1 MRSAASW
8 LKRHSG
14 KGEAWMRKKKRVQRA
29 ELPFDIV
36 NYTLLALFSFA
47 MLYPFVYTFS
57 MSISSPVYAVQ
68 NVIVL
73 LPKGFSLE
81 SYKLVFRDSEIWR
94 SYYNTLWYTGVGTSI
109 NVFLTVLSAYPLSKK
124 QYFLRNTLMI
134 FVAFTMFFSGG
145 LIPSFILVTQLGL
158 YNTRWAIILPG
169 AISAW
174 NLILARTFFESIPES
189 MDEAAVID
197 GASQLRILTRIYLPL
212 SMPIIAVLVLFYAVG
227 HWNSYFSAL
236 LYLPDKT
243 LQPMQLYLRKVLT
256 MANNEI
262 IGSQMAIGY
271 ERSLATMQLKYTVVI
286 VTILPIICVY
296 PFLQKYFVKGVMIGA
311 IKG

>member
-1 MRSAASW
+1 
-8 LKRHSG
+8 
-14 KGEAWMRKKKRVQRA
+14 MRKKNRVQRA
-29 ELPFDIV
+29 ELPFDVV